1 MISIKRAG
9 DHNFGIPSKG
19 TEFSAG
25 YDLTATEDMT
35 VWPRESVLVPTGF
48 SWELPKNYCGQ
59 IWPRSGLAVKH
70 KIDVHAGLID
80 SDYRGE
86 VKVLLFNN
94 SKTEFDI
101 TKGDRIAQM
110 VIVPISLSHSL
121 ELVDEL
127 DETKRSDGGF
137 GSTGK

>member
-1 MISIKRAG
+1 VISIKRAG
-9 DHNFGIPSKG
+9 QHNFAIPSKG

-25 YDLTATEDMT
+25 YDLTATEDMIIR
-35 VWPRESVLVPTGF
+35 PRESVLVPTGF

-94 SKTEFDI
+94 GGFAFDI
-101 TKGDRIAQM
+101 FKGDRIAQM
-110 VIVPISLSHSL
+110 VIVPTSLSQSL
-121 ELVDEL
+121 ELVDTL
-127 DETKRSDGGF
+127 DETVRSDGGF